1 MNVPADIAHKVVESM
16 KATPFLL
23 GLVMLNTIVLGG
35 FCFTL
40 LQVNAAAERRD
51 AIRDK
56 IIERCI
62 K

>member
-1 MNVPADIAHKVVESM
+1 MNISVDIAHKVVDSM

-40 LQVNAAAERRD
+40 IQVSAAIERRD
-51 AIRDK
+51 K
-56 IIERCI
+56 ILERCI